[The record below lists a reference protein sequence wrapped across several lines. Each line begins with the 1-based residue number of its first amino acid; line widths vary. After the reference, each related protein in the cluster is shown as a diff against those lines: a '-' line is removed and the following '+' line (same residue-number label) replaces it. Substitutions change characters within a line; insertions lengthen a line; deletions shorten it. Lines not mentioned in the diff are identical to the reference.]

1 MKKICIVLVALFLTS
16 GCAKVRHAA
25 VQADAAFA
33 ASVFALSDAQF
44 QACQSKTL
52 DQAHCDQLDPVIKE
66 SLLNVK
72 AITAALQASPDA
84 AAVPKNLPDLLK
96 NLDAVRAVLAPLG
109 AAPGPVGDLVTKAQ
123 RAFEQA
129 VALLAQFTG
138 GK

>member
-1 MKKICIVLVALFLTS
+1 MRKICIVVVALLLTS

-33 ASVFALSDAQF
+33 SSVFALSDAQF
-44 QACQSKTL
+44 QACQAKVL
-52 DQAHCDQLDPVIKE
+52 DKARCDALDPVIKE

-72 AITAALQASPDA
+72 AITAALQASPDGG
-84 AAVPKNLPDLLK
+84 AVPKNLPDLLK
-96 NLDAVRAVLAPLG
+96 NLDAVRTVLAPLG
-109 AAPGPVGDLVTKAQ
+109 EAPGPIGDLVTKAQ

-129 VALLAQFTG
+129 VALLTQFTG